1 MEADTALVVVE
12 FLKLHCHS
20 DAWKT
25 AMTRPKS
32 AAAHWLR
39 KFGVEPVDFL
49 PPRSGE
55 REGVE
60 VIARVQKDC
69 LEKVLRGSG
78 EFGVFSRP
86 FYVRGEPR
94 ACTETSSFQKGSTS
108 RQL

>member
-1 MEADTALVVVE
+1 MEAEKALVVVE
-12 FLKLHCHS
+12 FLNLHCHS

-32 AAAHWLR
+32 AAAHWFR
-39 KFGVEPVDFL
+39 NVGMEPVDFL

-69 LEKVLRGSG
+69 LE
-78 EFGVFSRP
+78 P
-86 FYVRGEPR
+86 
-94 ACTETSSFQKGSTS
+94 
-108 RQL
+108 